1 MRRVVVVLTLA
12 ALIAVPAC
20 SDKGSTKSTS
30 TGGTSA
36 TNSTGSTG
44 SSGTTNPDDPF
55 EWEDFGDTGQVQTGH
70 LIVPVD
76 YDDPSLGTFDLF
88 VARHLADPEQR
99 IGSLLVNPGGP
110 GFGGSDFAIYADQV
124 YSADLLARFDIIG
137 WDPRGT
143 GLSEPAID
151 CVDDYD
157 HFYAELDITPD
168 DDAERQAIID
178 TAKEFADA
186 CVAENADII
195 QHIGT
200 NDSARDMNA
209 LREALG
215 EDKISYFG
223 FSYGSELGAAWVT
236 MFPDTVRAA
245 VLDGAVDPTADFAEQ
260 GLQQSKGFE
269 DSLQAFL
276 DQCASDATCAFHN
289 DGDPAGA
296 FDALMI
302 ALDANPAATS
312 GGRPPVN
319 LQVLSTAVAEAMYSE
334 TSWPALAQALAD
346 AQEGKGDGLL
356 ALYDEY
362 FGRGEDGSYDD
373 SLEAFQVI
381 ACMDTADRL
390 TVEQEDGL
398 TQQFLDV
405 APRIAPGTTGSYF
418 CTFFPVTEDARVE
431 ITGKGAGPVL
441 VMGTTGD
448 PATPLEGTRVM
459 AQSLEDGRLVIV
471 EGQQHTG
478 YWVSDCSTSVVDQYL
493 IDPSANNP
501 ADGTRGGL
509 GTATKAHPDERR
521 SRHGQQDG
529 QRSHP
534 RCRCPRSRE
543 LGGGPL

>member
-1 MRRVVVVLTLA
+1 MRRAPIVI
-12 ALIAVPAC
+12 ALSALVAVPAC
-20 SDKGSTKSTS
+20 SDDDMSTAATTAASGST
-30 TGGTSA
+30 A
-36 TNSTGSTG
+36 
-44 SSGTTNPDDPF
+44 TTNPADPF
-55 EWEDFGDTGQVQTGH
+55 EWEDFGSTGQVQTGH

-88 VARHLADPEQR
+88 VARHLADPDQR

-110 GFGGSDFAIYADQV
+110 GFGGSDFAIQADQV
-124 YSADLLARFDIIG
+124 YSPDLLARFDIIG

-209 LREALG
+209 IREALG

-269 DSLQAFL
+269 DSFQAFL
-276 DQCASDATCAFHN
+276 DQCASDTTCAFYN
-289 DGDPAGA
+289 DGDPGGA
-296 FDALMI
+296 YDALMV
-302 ALDANPAATS
+302 ALDANPAATAD
-312 GGRPPVN
+312 GRPPVN

-334 TSWPALAQALAD
+334 SSWPTLAQALAD
-346 AQEGKGDGLL
+346 AQDGKGNGLL

-373 SLEAFQVI
+373 SLEAFQTI

-390 TVEQEDGL
+390 TVEQEDAL

-418 CTFFPVTEDARVE
+418 CTFFPPTDDPRVD
-431 ITGKGAGPVL
+431 ITGKGAGPIL

-448 PATPLEGTRVM
+448 PATPLEGTRTM
-459 AQSLEDGRLVIV
+459 AKSLEDGRLVIV

-478 YWVSDCSTSVVDQYL
+478 YWVSDCSMSIVDQYL
-493 IDPSANNP
+493 IDPVANTP
-501 ADGTRGGL
+501 ADGTRCG
-509 GTATKAHPDERR
+509 
-521 SRHGQQDG
+521 
-529 QRSHP
+529 
-534 RCRCPRSRE
+534 
-543 LGGGPL
+543 